1 MRFIII
7 AIAAT
12 LAAAPAAAHEMKVL
26 GPKGGQ
32 LAHVGAN
39 HYELVPQSGGGA
51 RLYIYDATDQN
62 RPVDAT
68 RARAT
73 ARFVVDGR
81 MARASFAPVGGN
93 ALAAS
98 GVRLGGDWTA
108 IVQAGLAPA
117 KPAVAVRFSARAL
130 AAQAKAG
137 PAKAA
142 AHAGH

>member
-1 MRFIII
+1 MRLTTL
-7 AIAAT
+7 AIAAA

-32 LAHVGAN
+32 LVHVGAN
-39 HYELVPQSGGGA
+39 HYELVPQSSGGV
-51 RLYIYDATDQN
+51 RLYVYDATPQN
-62 RPVDAT
+62 RPIDTT

-73 ARFVVDGR
+73 ARFVVGGQ
-81 MARASFAPVGGN
+81 MVKASFTPAGGN

-108 IVQAGLAPA
+108 IVQAGLSPA
-117 KPAVAVRFSARAL
+117 KPAVAVRFSARDM
-130 AAQAKAG
+130 AAQAKAT
-137 PAKAA
+137 PAKAS